1 MRARL
6 LLLFPLVMRR
16 LDLVIVVGLFAYT
29 TDLSAQVTIPRD
41 GRIPDV
47 RVGRPLEKRS
57 EVQRTLVAFDPST
70 GSWTSV
76 SKGGVVSSSDQEGTH
91 PSLRTPA
98 QMIEKLEEFIR
109 QGRRIDAIEF
119 TPTGGWTLVAQ
130 DLNWTRGVDGEYYDV
145 LKTLA
150 GQGRSIQAIA
160 FNPVE
165 WARDR
170 GFVIVHDRG
179 FDARSIPAEMRSKL
193 EEFQREGRK
202 IEIVE
207 FTPTGGWTI
216 IAGEVTWTR
225 GVGEGDHDSAWV
237 IDPAMDGRDSGTPT
251 SVMSYFERLQS
262 LGQEDR
268 FVPHAVAFDPDNYA
282 TGAGDYGYVIV
293 LENSFFSQN
302 VDPRLA
308 QFLKESGRLHASY
321 VRAWRSFE
329 SVQEQPIVGVTKT
342 AVIELQELH
351 VGKTRERAGDE
362 PYIVVYPLRGRMGVR
377 ERILVFD
384 PDRQIE
390 LIRTENNWAHEGGDY
405 DIPARVGRI
414 RFDDLQPF
422 DVYGIVVLVA
432 ERNHTSHEDRVGAV
446 GTGKFRDDVGIFN
459 LVADRFNRALPFDAP
474 VQDNDDLSQSN
485 VRDRVDEAFTRI
497 GMYFNG
503 DLRGQAHD
511 IFRGLPDAL
520 RESDDLLEFIAYFFI
535 NAPALSDWEVA
546 DIANRTTLLW
556 EVGSDRPNRTGGFRP
571 AWLQPGIFHDM
582 VFQESYYE
590 YQLRGEHRLYDSEAE
605 E

>member
-1 MRARL
+1 MRVRL
-6 LLLFPLVMRR
+6 LLLFPMVMRR
-16 LDLVIVVGLFAYT
+16 VGLVIVVGLLAQT

-41 GRIPDV
+41 RQIPNV

-76 SKGGVVSSSDQEGTH
+76 SKGGVVSSSDQEGTP
-91 PSLRTPA
+91 PSKRTPA
-98 QMIEKLEEFIR
+98 QLIEKLEEFIR

-179 FDARSIPAEMRSKL
+179 FDGRSIPAEMRSKL

-216 IAGEVTWTR
+216 IAREATWTR
-225 GVGEGDHDSAWV
+225 GVGEGDHDFARA
-237 IDPAMDGRDSGTPT
+237 IDPAMQGRDSGTPT
-251 SVMSYFERLQS
+251 SPMSYFERLQS
-262 LGQEDR
+262 LGQEAR

-282 TGAGDYGYVIV
+282 TGAGLYGYVIV

-302 VDPRLA
+302 VQPRLA
-308 QFLKESGRLHASY
+308 QFLKESGGLHASY
-321 VRAWRSFE
+321 VKASRSSE

-377 ERILVFD
+377 DRILVFD
-384 PDRQIE
+384 TDRQIE
-390 LIRTENNWAHEGGDY
+390 LIRTENNWAHEGGVY
-405 DIPARVGRI
+405 DIPARAGRI

-422 DVYGIVVLVA
+422 EVYGIVLLVA
-432 ERNHTSHEDRVGAV
+432 ERNHTSQEDRVGAV

-474 VQDNDDLSQSN
+474 RPDNDDLSESN
-485 VRDRVDEAFTRI
+485 VRRRVYDAFNRI
-497 GMYFNG
+497 GRHFDG
-503 DLRGQAHD
+503 DLRHQAHE
-511 IFRGLPDAL
+511 IFSGLPDAF
-520 RESDDLLEFIAYFFI
+520 RESDDLFEFIAYFFI
-535 NAPALSDWEVA
+535 NAPALRDWEVA
-546 DIANRTTLLW
+546 DIANRVLW
-556 EVGSDRPNRTGGFRP
+556 EVGTDRPNYQGDFRP

-582 VFQESYYE
+582 VFRESYYE